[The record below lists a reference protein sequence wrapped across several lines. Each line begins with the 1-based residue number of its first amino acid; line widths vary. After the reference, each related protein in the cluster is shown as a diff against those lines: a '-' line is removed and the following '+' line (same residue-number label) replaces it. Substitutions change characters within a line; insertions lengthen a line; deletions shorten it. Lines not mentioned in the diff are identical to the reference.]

1 MPSSLKY
8 KKIYIDSK
16 FRTSDSNSSSDFKYE
31 LPETLTF
38 NENTV
43 FYLGDICVPNSWT
56 SVIDNINNK
65 LYFKLY
71 WTNEVPPA
79 EFHLIATIEAKNYIG
94 PDLASEIQTKMNA
107 QAQTASLIA
116 NVFTCTYIAQTN
128 KISIS
133 CLSTSAYNLAFRIIT
148 QPELK
153 TIDWTGPSFDRT
165 KPNDINEIIG
175 NLDNFSVRNFNITPY
190 MSGFINLAPFNNI
203 YIHATN
209 LGNYNTIGCQNERT
223 IVKKV
228 PVTANYG
235 NMIFDQCVLMNDY
248 NDCSGQTV
256 KTLYF
261 QLRSSRG
268 DLIPL
273 NGRNWSFSIVFS
285 RNNPDL

>member
-1 MPSSLKY
+1 MFFLFEHVYINIPNNFSELIYITPASLKY

-43 FYLGDICVPNSWT
+43 FYLDDICIPNSWT

-116 NVFTCTYIAQTN
+116 NVFTCAYIAQTN
-128 KISIS
+128 KISIT
-133 CLSTSAYNLAFRIIT
+133 CLSTSAYNLAFRIVT

-175 NLDNFSVRNFNITPY
+175 NLDNFSVRNFNNAFY
-190 MSGFINLAPFNNI
+190 VRF
-203 YIHATN
+203 Y
-209 LGNYNTIGCQNERT
+209 
-223 IVKKV
+223 
-228 PVTANYG
+228 
-235 NMIFDQCVLMNDY
+235 
-248 NDCSGQTV
+248 
-256 KTLYF
+256 
-261 QLRSSRG
+261 
-268 DLIPL
+268 
-273 NGRNWSFSIVFS
+273 
-285 RNNPDL
+285 